1 MKKSSIFLVIGTL
14 LLTACGGINYIGIE
28 TCNPGEV
35 TFPNDV
41 KKIMMVNNALPQ
53 SDDSG
58 YAYTVLGIAQ
68 DTARAKMDSALF
80 DICTACGRAILDA
93 DYFEDV
99 LLFQDPLRG
108 KGIGL
113 VDKKLNREQVAALCT
128 SNDADAII
136 ALDKMLFYMEKKVE
150 NIGAGFLS
158 GTIDIKMNGILRAY
172 LPERNQPLA
181 TILVEDSV
189 RFEQMAD
196 NNRLLDLYLPTPD
209 VEDSVRFEQMADN
222 NRLLDLYL
230 PTPEDALRIAGDYLG
245 NKLSAYFV
253 PHWSE
258 ETRWFYSNMNSRW
271 KEATAYAS
279 EGKWDE
285 AERIWKML
293 YQTIASESKRAKLA
307 SNIALTEEMQS
318 QFQNAYDWAGKAENL
333 FRKSEGDASNNT
345 KLLKAYQEVLGQRIQ
360 SEQKLNIQIGHKD

>member
-58 YAYTVLGIAQ
+58 YAYTLLGIAQ
-68 DTARAKMDSALF
+68 DTARAKVDSALF

-99 LLFQDPLRG
+99 LLFQDPLRE

-113 VDKKLNREQVAALCT
+113 VDKKLSREQVAALCT

-181 TILVEDSV
+181 TIL
-189 RFEQMAD
+189 
-196 NNRLLDLYLPTPD
+196 